1 MPVVYKPSSDDS
13 EIGKVTRHFS
23 PRSTFKLLLAMLL
36 TTLPSAGHIGSVVFR
51 HSAKAYTPLL
61 MMAAANV
68 ARRRITT
75 PSGGPINPDKLSSKE
90 TKEPLHQG
98 VEGPHISTYTAF

>member
-1 MPVVYKPSSDDS
+1 
-13 EIGKVTRHFS
+13 
-23 PRSTFKLLLAMLL
+23 MLL

-61 MMAAANV
+61 MTAVANV

-75 PSGGPINPDKLSSKE
+75 PSGGPVNPDKLSSKE